1 MKKKHNYINAAH
13 NWKQAKI
20 YIDERDKR
28 IEQNTQVGL
37 LLIYRIFG
45 SLGKFWL
52 IAGPIVLFMG
62 LLGALFMT
70 KNKFIICLTILK
82 FLRLIMILN
91 EPFLF

>member
-62 LLGALFMT
+62 LLGALFGWAG
-70 KNKFIICLTILK
+70 FFGFSLLIIVVCGLCYRGNGKWI
-82 FLRLIMILN
+82 
-91 EPFLF
+91 